1 MASIM
6 SEAQAVGANRESLTG
21 AMIEIVVINGGPVSQ
36 LERRT
41 LPGVVSAAVADLQAK
56 GMDIALAGTFGDD
69 DIDYHKFCNLLLGRM
84 LCCFIGFNFK
94 EMRSLHDRKGNEKTT
109 LVFLRT
115 YDADEYFKLWDAEEM
130 HARWTFR
137 KGLFYLALACTGLYW
152 LMASDGSTPTGGAG
166 PCRYENDGECDDPT
180 HCTPGTDME
189 DCCGHSPPLV
199 WAQVTA
205 TGARC
210 NATTCNATAC
220 IFE

>member
-6 SEAQAVGANRESLTG
+6 SEAQAAGASQAGSQSPG

-56 GMDIALAGTFGDD
+56 GMDIALAGAFDDD
-69 DIDYHKFCNLLLGRM
+69 DIDYYPRFCNLLLARM
-84 LCCFIGFNFK
+84 LCCFIGFKFK
-94 EMRSLHDRKGNEKTT
+94 EVRSLHDRKGNEKTT

-137 KGLFYLALACTGLYW
+137 KGLFYLALAC
-152 LMASDGSTPTGGAG
+152 
-166 PCRYENDGECDDPT
+166 
-180 HCTPGTDME
+180 
-189 DCCGHSPPLV
+189 
-199 WAQVTA
+199 
-205 TGARC
+205 
-210 NATTCNATAC
+210 
-220 IFE
+220 